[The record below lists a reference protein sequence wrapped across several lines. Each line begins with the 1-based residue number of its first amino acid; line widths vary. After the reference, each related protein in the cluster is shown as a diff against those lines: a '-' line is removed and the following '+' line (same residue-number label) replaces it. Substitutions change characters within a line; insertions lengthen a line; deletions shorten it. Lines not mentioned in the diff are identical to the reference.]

1 MCIFLLVDG
10 GKCNRDNCMYKMWL
24 LHVDE
29 AQEKKKSS
37 LLFLLKLFVALF
49 LPVVQLFSP
58 LLFYLLTNIVDLH
71 VPALRRAFA
80 TCSFSGYWNTPID
93 PSSHACNL
101 SLIDTNR
108 FENDAQTKA
117 KLFKAMHVQLCIAL
131 IFVLSVL
138 TSTATC
144 RHACWSYAGCQI
156 SAC

>member
-1 MCIFLLVDG
+1 
-10 GKCNRDNCMYKMWL
+10 MYKMWL

-29 AQEKKKSS
+29 AHEKKKSS

-117 KLFKAMHVQLCIAL
+117 KLFKSMHVHFRMVGADDDGDM
-131 IFVLSVL
+131 
-138 TSTATC
+138 
-144 RHACWSYAGCQI
+144 HAGHTQAAR
-156 SAC
+156 SARVRL